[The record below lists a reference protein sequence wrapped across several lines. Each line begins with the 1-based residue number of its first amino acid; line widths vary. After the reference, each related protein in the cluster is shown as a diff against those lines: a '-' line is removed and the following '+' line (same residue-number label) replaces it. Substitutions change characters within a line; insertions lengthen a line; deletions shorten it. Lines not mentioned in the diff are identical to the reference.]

1 MRKLI
6 VLLVAAAF
14 LVAMGLPAMAAEKSV
29 TFYGNVRITTAIAD
43 FDKEA
48 APGGKFS
55 DKDLDWA
62 LDDGSSRFGAK
73 FAAGDIAGNV
83 EIRPRDGGYVRHWY
97 GSWNFGAGKLLI
109 GQTWTPTFQVV
120 TGQAMYGGLLP
131 GYGDTLGSLRRA
143 GLQIHFPIKAVNGT
157 LKLAALTPNTEDVGA
172 EKSIVTGTTDTDT
185 SLPDL
190 EGSLSFGF
198 GPLSGSV
205 ALGYNTYSEV
215 NTATDKE
222 YDIDSWIG
230 MFKLAYSGGPFYVKG
245 RVYKGQNLAKSP
257 FIASSVLSP
266 TDIGTAPTVNIQD
279 VDELG
284 FAACAGFKFSDKLG
298 FEAGY
303 GQVKE
308 EMDRP
313 AGTVND
319 ENKRKSY
326 YLQAPIT
333 LAKGV
338 KITPE
343 VVVLDNDHKIVDGT
357 RTELGKKTYYG
368 IYWFIAF

>member
-14 LVAMGLPAMAAEKSV
+14 LVAMGLPAMAADKSV
-29 TFYGNVRITTAIAD
+29 TFYGNVRMTTAIAD

-62 LDDGSSRFGAK
+62 LDDGNTRFGAK

-97 GSWNFGAGKLLI
+97 GSWNFGAGKLII
-109 GQTWTPTFQVV
+109 GQTWTPTFMPV
-120 TGQAMYGGLLP
+120 TGQAMYGGLLAS
-131 GYGDTLGSLRRA
+131 YGDTIGSLRQP
-143 GLQIHFPIKAVNGT
+143 GLQVHFPIKAVNGT
-157 LKLAALTPNTEDVGA
+157 LKVAALTPHDPGIPEAGGIFVASG
-172 EKSIVTGTTDTDT
+172 EDTDT
-185 SLPDL
+185 SIPKM

-198 GPLSGSV
+198 GPLSGAV

-245 RVYKGQNLAKSP
+245 HVYKGQNLKQSGY
-257 FIASSVLSP
+257 ITGSVLTP
-266 TDIGTAPTVNIQD
+266 ENLVGDTLED

-303 GQVKE
+303 TQVKE
-308 EMDRP
+308 DMDRP
-313 AGTVND
+313 AGTVSD
-319 ENKRKSY
+319 EDKRKAF

-343 VVVLDNDHKIVDGT
+343 YVVLDNDHKIVNGT
-357 RTELGKKTYYG
+357 RTELGKQTYYG